1 MSPPKVWGPAVWS
14 LFHTLAEKVNAN
26 AYPHLA
32 RQMFNLIVRICRF
45 LPCPECSTDA
55 GNFLAKIKI
64 ENLKTKEDFKK
75 TFYLFHNYV
84 NAKKRS
90 PMFNYINL
98 NIYQRYR
105 LIPIV
110 NNFILCYNTKG
121 NMKLLNES
129 FQRQFVVKDFKNWFS
144 ANIRAF
150 LPQFNPLSPVVSTAA
165 PVEEEE
171 HVIEQVVSNEE
182 QQIVVQEEEQVVSNE
197 EHQIVVQEEEPVVS
211 NEEEPSVVLEQEQ
224 QIVVQ
229 EEEPVVS
236 NEEQPVVLEE
246 EHQIVVQEEEQ
257 AVSNEEHQIVVQEE
271 EPVVSNEEQPV
282 VLEEEQVVSTKSKK
296 NKKKKN

>member
-84 NAKKRS
+84 NAKKRT

-150 LPQFNPLSPVVSTAA
+150 LPQFNPLPHVVSSAA
-165 PVEEEE
+165 PVEEQVVLEEE
-171 HVIEQVVSNEE
+171 H
-182 QQIVVQEEEQVVSNE
+182 QIVVEEEEQVVSNE

-211 NEEEPSVVLEQEQ
+211 NEEEPPVVLEQE
-224 QIVVQ
+224 
-229 EEEPVVS
+229 
-236 NEEQPVVLEE
+236 EQLVL
-246 EHQIVVQEEEQ
+246 
-257 AVSNEEHQIVVQEE
+257 NEEHQIVVHEE
-271 EPVVSNEEQPV
+271 EP
-282 VLEEEQVVSTKSKK
+282 VVSTKSKK

>member
-55 GNFLAKIKI
+55 GNFLAKIKV

-84 NAKKRS
+84 NAKKRT

-165 PVEEEE
+165 PVEEPEPIVEE
-171 HVIEQVVSNEE
+171 VIEEPEPFVSNEE
-182 QQIVVQEEEQVVSNE
+182 VVEEPFVSSEEVVEEVIEEPEPFVSNE
-197 EHQIVVQEEEPVVS
+197 EVVEEPFVSSEEVVEEPIVSVEESFVS
-211 NEEEPSVVLEQEQ
+211 NEEVV
-224 QIVVQ
+224 
-229 EEEPVVS
+229 EEVIEESFVS
-236 NEEQPVVLEE
+236 NEELVEE
-246 EHQIVVQEEEQ
+246 KAQNIEDSSVEKKFE
-257 AVSNEEHQIVVQEE
+257 SN
-271 EPVVSNEEQPV
+271 
-282 VLEEEQVVSTKSKK
+282 KSANKKNKK
-296 NKKKKN
+296 NKKKNNNN